1 MKKILIS
8 LFSLA
13 IAITAIANPQKST
26 KTSVAVTKVVATKAL
41 LNNLKAKGGTNSLDR
56 VIESMNANL
65 SSALLATRK
74 FDVLSRADIDA
85 LVAEQQFGESGNV
98 DAKTAAKAGKF
109 KGAQY
114 IVTVAIDDY
123 QDYMRKRNF
132 ATLNK
137 KTETRIIRYGAIA
150 NLIDATTGSIKESTN
165 FIITNE
171 GRADEDTGATTSGGD
186 LTDSVIAQLA
196 RSMCKDIALQISDV
210 IFPAKIIGK
219 SGKTVMF
226 NRSKDTG
233 VKVGDIYEI
242 FALGEAM
249 IDPDTGENLGA
260 EETLIGTIKVTSVL
274 PKFSKGTIVGED
286 NGISK
291 GQILRLKKDKK
302 QEANKAQE
310 QEEL

>member
-1 MKKILIS
+1 
-8 LFSLA
+8 
-13 IAITAIANPQKST
+13 
-26 KTSVAVTKVVATKAL
+26 
-41 LNNLKAKGGTNSLDR
+41 
-56 VIESMNANL
+56 
-65 SSALLATRK
+65 
-74 FDVLSRADIDA
+74 
-85 LVAEQQFGESGNV
+85 
-98 DAKTAAKAGKF
+98 
-109 KGAQY
+109 
-114 IVTVAIDDY
+114 
-123 QDYMRKRNF
+123 
-132 ATLNK
+132 
-137 KTETRIIRYGAIA
+137 
-150 NLIDATTGSIKESTN
+150 
-165 FIITNE
+165 
-171 GRADEDTGATTSGGD
+171 
-186 LTDSVIAQLA
+186 
-196 RSMCKDIALQISDV
+196 
-210 IFPAKIIGK
+210 
-219 SGKTVMF
+219 MF